1 MPPLLDSSVGITLT
15 WSYQF
20 SRGPDFQ
27 LLSGNG
33 LDTKPSLAPFLFSD
47 SVPHFPTR
55 FPTRD
60 HPPKK
65 PLILAL
71 GNQKPTQR
79 PCLELLHLLFANNI
93 LKDQPKYNLFR
104 FFLNLTTVKQS
115 FSHFVPTVLHFV
127 MAIINCYLN

>member
-20 SRGPDFQ
+20 SREPDFQ

-60 HPPKK
+60 HLPKK

-79 PCLELLHLLFANNI
+79 PCLELLHLYLQIMFKKTSLNI
-93 LKDQPKYNLFR
+93 TSLD
-104 FFLNLTTVKQS
+104 
-115 FSHFVPTVLHFV
+115 FSST
-127 MAIINCYLN
+127 